1 MSTSFLSSTLRF
13 TEQDFRNI
21 CNQLGFYVSPVNM
34 RGPIDIFDANN
45 NTIKNV
51 PREDPK
57 HKYVYCEAIEM
68 KVGSLPNYLA
78 ALRSNNDPRNK
89 VAFYEVYKNFDKEY
103 VKFALIN
110 ESGVYCGKVNDND
123 GFLKK

>member
-1 MSTSFLSSTLRF
+1 MSNSFLSSSLKF

-21 CNQLGFYVSPVNM
+21 CAQYGFYVSPINM
-34 RGPIDIFDANN
+34 RGPIDIFDCTN

-51 PREDPK
+51 PRENPN
-57 HKYVYCEAIEM
+57 HKYVYVEAVEY
-68 KVGSLPNYLA
+68 KVGGLPGYFASLRA
-78 ALRSNNDPRNK
+78 SNDPRNK
-89 VAFYEVYKNFDKEY
+89 VAFYEVYKNFDKEV

-110 ESGVYCGKVNDND
+110 EAGLACGKVSNND